1 MGERRIARAPPPH
14 GEQQPSSYVL
24 PKIDCEGAEV
34 EPPGGGALLR
44 SIPTLH
50 SLEGLDYRVLGIF
63 LEAAL
68 GSSVKAVLHFR

>member
-1 MGERRIARAPPPH
+1 MGERRIARAPPPIC
-14 GEQQPSSYVL
+14 PSYVL
-24 PKIDCEGAEV
+24 PIIDCEGAEV